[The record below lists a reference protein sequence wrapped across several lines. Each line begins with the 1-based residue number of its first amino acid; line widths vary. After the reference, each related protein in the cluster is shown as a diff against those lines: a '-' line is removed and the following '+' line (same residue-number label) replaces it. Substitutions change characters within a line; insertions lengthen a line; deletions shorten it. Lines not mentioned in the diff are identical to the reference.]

1 MAIRTIEVPF
11 RDDYNVG
18 VGADLASGSPMGF
31 VVDGT
36 AEGVQSAGGAKVN
49 FTVRR
54 IHTTEELHRSL
65 GIDAEA
71 SFGSGL
77 FGAGG
82 LFVSFF
88 PSRKD
93 SAVPDQLVIP
103 TAQLQ
108 GWLGAPLH

>member
-11 RDDYNVG
+11 RDDYNIG

-36 AEGVQSAGGAKVN
+36 AEGVQSAGGATVN

-82 LFVSFF
+82 FSARFSFLERLR
-88 PSRKD
+88 S
-93 SAVPDQLVIP
+93 PDQLVIP